1 MDTLRLIGAA
11 VVIYLGVGLVLGTFS
26 LVSDAVPNAISFVT
40 ANATHPI
47 VLLNLGLAAAT
58 ILIVGL
64 ARRKR

>member
-11 VVIYLGVGLVLGTFS
+11 IVIYLGVGLVLGTFS
-26 LVSDAVPNAISFVT
+26 LVSDAVPDVVSFVT